1 MAKINFKHYTIELMI
16 YTLKKQKSPIL
27 PSAGMY
33 VARVCHS
40 DVVDTEEIASKIQEN
55 CTLKRSDVLAVLS
68 ELEDVLCNYLKDGRI
83 VRLNH
88 LGRLKL
94 EIEGKPVSS
103 PEEFDPQ
110 KHIRAVRLHFIPES
124 RNGRQPLYEGISFKR
139 KEE

>member
-1 MAKINFKHYTIELMI
+1 MHIFAAVGLQIRRNVLLVRT
-16 YTLKKQKSPIL
+16 SRR
-27 PSAGMY
+27 AG
-33 VARVCHS
+33 
-40 DVVDTEEIASKIQEN
+40 N

-68 ELEDVLCNYLKDGRI
+68 ELEDALCNYLKDGKI

-94 EIEGKPVSS
+94 EIEGKPVSR

-124 RNGRQPLYEGISFKR
+124 RNGRQPLYEGIKFK
-139 KEE
+139 KKA

>member
-1 MAKINFKHYTIELMI
+1 MN

-33 VARVCHS
+33 VARACH
-40 DVVDTEEIASKIQEN
+40 DNVIDTEQIATKIQEN

-68 ELEDVLCNYLKDGRI
+68 ELEDVLCNYLKDGII
-83 VRLNH
+83 VKLNH

-103 PEEFDPQ
+103 PGDFDPK
-110 KHIRAVRLHFIPES
+110 KHIRNVRLHFIPES
-124 RNGRQPLYEGISFKR
+124 RHGHQALYEGIKFSKKFA
-139 KEE
+139 